1 MNPQLLYQSLLA
13 ETDNEAKYEYEV
25 DPRIA
30 QYALRNTDDDREVP
44 GYETSTAFASPQ
56 QPDPEITKIPEEE
69 REMYEAPMF
78 EQPALVPNRR
88 VVIVDTAQRD
98 WTVQPDAYSV
108 TFGFGNQNPNTVTS
122 NTQIPYYFNN
132 PVVPYAAYDMP
143 TYNGVGVPPPQ
154 RANNKP
160 IRLGFEDSNTF
171 QYGLLANTWGWRL
184 VRDNT
189 TGLFVHSDT
198 VPESNINTSQYSV
211 VYFPVYDSANSRGS
225 LIGVDSQIPDPG
237 DVQDTFSTQTALS
250 NIGSIRLVRATLP
263 VRKFDTFNPAV
274 FSQASTS
281 GNIAIVQS
289 LNPTAA
295 NLINTFH
302 SEPYILM
309 SIGSIQGGYLG
320 ANNIIQNSFAALV
333 QKQRITLD
341 GNNTAYLAQFQ
352 DYFPW
357 SDEAYTFDPPLS
369 YLSNADITLS
379 NQLGQP
385 YSHLDDMVI
394 TSIQFGTCQSPI
406 TTGTPSLNITQYFGT
421 MTFTIYHGN
430 VPQIINSVPI
440 FDINQQFST
449 NEIRVGDELVF
460 YQPTLQKIL
469 QDPST
474 SSNSALQTF
483 FSNLATHSILVTN
496 TITVPLYMP
505 FAFNETTQV
514 GFQFTG
520 VFKFSNLA
528 DVFAISSNLNDVIST
543 LGSSLGGPV
552 PQLTLTSTITA
563 SDYYSN
569 SYPIPFLNRMMQCTY
584 AFEVTTMEPDTSGLG
599 KIVAL

>member
-44 GYETSTAFASPQ
+44 GYETSTDFASPQ
-56 QPDPEITKIPEEE
+56 QPDPEITKISEEE
-69 REMYEAPMF
+69 RDMYEAPMF

-198 VPESNINTSQYSV
+198 VPESNINSSQYSV

-237 DVQDTFSTQTALS
+237 DLQDTFSTQTALS

-274 FSQASTS
+274 FSQ
-281 GNIAIVQS
+281 NISSLLGGFTVQG
-289 LNPTAA
+289 LNLNTA
-295 NLINTFH
+295 NLLNTFH

-320 ANNIIQNSFAALV
+320 ANNVIQNSFAALV

-341 GNNTAYLAQFQ
+341 GNGTTYLAQFQ

-385 YSHLDDMVI
+385 YSHLDDMNIISI
-394 TSIQFGTCQSPI
+394 TFGTCTAPI
-406 TTGTPSLNITQYFGT
+406 DLSDTSNTLYFGT
-421 MTFTIYHGN
+421 MRFSIYHGTN
-430 VPQIINSVPI
+430 LPLTISNFS
-440 FDINQQFST
+440 DSNAQFSV
-449 NEIRVGDELVF
+449 NEIRPGDEIIF
-460 YQPTLQKIL
+460 YQPTLQKII
-469 QDPST
+469 Q
-474 SSNSALQTF
+474 SNAVAPIVQTF
-483 FSNLATHSILVTN
+483 FSNMTTHPILVTN
-496 TITVPLYMP
+496 ITTITPTISGVSIQLPSV
-505 FAFNETTQV
+505 TV
-514 GFQFTG
+514 GIQFSG
-520 VFKFSNLA
+520 IFKYSNLA
-528 DVFAISSNLNDVIST
+528 DVYSIASNLQDM
-543 LGSSLGGPV
+543 GSNYPIGIDLRDSG
-552 PQLTLTSTITA
+552 
-563 SDYYSN
+563 Y
-569 SYPIPFLNRMMQCTY
+569 YPIPFLNRMMQCTY